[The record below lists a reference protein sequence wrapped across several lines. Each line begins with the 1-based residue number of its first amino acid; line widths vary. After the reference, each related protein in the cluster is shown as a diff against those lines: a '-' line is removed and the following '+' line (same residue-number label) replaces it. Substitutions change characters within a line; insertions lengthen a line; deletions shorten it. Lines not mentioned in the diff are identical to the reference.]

1 MLHAQSDKASVLDEI
16 IEYVKF
22 LQLQVK
28 VLSLSRAADGHVQI
42 SQRMAADKGRCEGDG
57 GVTVA
62 EGHVAR
68 LIEEEDMGS
77 AMAFLQAKGL
87 CLMPIALAN
96 AISSKASRP
105 DLALNGLYRDM
116 ASGHYRRDMPG
127 GHCHELQGFSI
138 TFDQSGLN
146 GVSSSSSCIGT
157 ADGDSATNLDQAQQQ
172 QQWP

>member
-1 MLHAQSDKASVLDEI
+1 VLDEI

-42 SQRMAADKGRCEGDG
+42 SQSMVANPGHCEGDG
-57 GVTVA
+57 GVAVA

-105 DLALNGLYRDM
+105 DLAFNGLYHDM
-116 ASGHYRRDMPG
+116 DRGHYRRDIPG
-127 GHCHELQGFSI
+127 GHCHEPHGFSVA
-138 TFDQSGLN
+138 FDQSGLN
-146 GVSSSSSCIGT
+146 GTSSSSSCIGI
-157 ADGDSATNLDQAQQQ
+157 ADGDSVTDLGQAQQQ
-172 QQWP
+172 QQLWP